1 MENDEIKVD
10 DVESVLNKEVYWKV
24 PNNYFA
30 IMSAINKG
38 IPVSIMNPDSNITQS
53 YQGLAV
59 KLADNVLKQN
69 FAVKTDRTSEFNF
82 MSLFE

>member
-10 DVESVLNKEVYWKV
+10 DVENVLNREVYWKV

-30 IMSAINKG
+30 IMSSINKG
-38 IPVSIMNPDSNITQS
+38 VPVSIMQPESNIAQS

-59 KLADNVLKQN
+59 KLSDNILDQN
-69 FAVKTDRTSEFNF
+69 FAQKSVRNAEFNI